1 MFKVVPSWARSASGA
16 TACLTAGGRWSPGW
30 HSYPSPRYAYGVHT
44 YESPLL
50 DCVKNSLN
58 FIYSGIPFGRH
69 VCYFS
74 PSLPR
79 TARGQ
84 SGGCSFAPAGSPWA
98 RTISRRTHTSAASI
112 SHLGVILISGQYLD
126 DVTLVLAFNDVII
139 SCGKGNQCL
148 ANFQVESQAGTLQC
162 PLEQGEDCQAVDL
175 VPQRHQICCRSP
187 RQFRRW

>member
-1 MFKVVPSWARSASGA
+1 MFKVVPSWARSANGA
-16 TACLTAGGRWSPGW
+16 TACLTAGGRWSPVW
-30 HSYPSPRYAYGVHT
+30 HSYPSPRYKFGVHKWI
-44 YESPLL
+44 S
-50 DCVKNSLN
+50 S
-58 FIYSGIPFGRH
+58 SGLWTNHGRH

-84 SGGCSFAPAGSPWA
+84 RGGCSFAPAGSLWA

-126 DVTLVLAFNDVII
+126 DVTLVLAFNDVKI

-175 VPQRHQICCRSP
+175 VTQRHQICCRSP
-187 RQFRRW
+187 RHFRRW